1 MEFIL
6 GLAEASWVEIGLVVI
21 PLLIIGLVA
30 FIIYKAKSEIMIDVD
45 KKIAEELAPI
55 SKRMDKHD
63 TDFKDFKRDEIEPM
77 KKDIHELITK
87 QSVIDTKVDNVL
99 IGIGRIEEYLKERDR
114 SYKENFLLVFDR
126 LEKKVDKKN

>member
-1 MEFIL
+1 MGFIL

-21 PLLIIGLVA
+21 PLLIIGLVT
-30 FIIYKAKSEIMIDVD
+30 FIIYKAKFEIMIDVES
-45 KKIAEELAPI
+45 KIAEEIGPI
-55 SKRMDKHD
+55 EKRMDKHD

-77 KKDIHELITK
+77 KKDIHELIRR

-114 SYKENFLLVFDR
+114 NYKENFLLVFDR
-126 LEKKVDKKN
+126 LENKVDKKK